1 MSTSERPT
9 KVRYIILALTVCV
22 AVLLYLDRYC
32 LGFVLPYIRDN
43 YRLSEDDAQFL
54 VSAFFYTYAFGQ
66 IPCGW
71 LSDRFGTRLMLALYL
86 AIWSTLTGLMGFAQG
101 FVTLVLFRFGCG
113 LFEAGAYPACAGL
126 IRRWIPYQQRGFAS
140 GVVSI
145 GGRLGGTIA
154 PLATAYLMVLFMP
167 ISTPSLLEERDLLN
181 PGKLAHD
188 LLSEND
194 EKLPESVQQAL
205 PHLQKKMSPQTRQVL
220 DDFRAAPQMTS
231 PTMLTDAVNDWLK
244 RADLADGID
253 LAPFKPKLNK
263 QAAALFASS
272 ETPRSQEEITRRNRC
287 LLEVLFPDCIRKLE
301 GDSWQPVLLIYG
313 TIGVLLAAFFWG
325 FYRDTPRQH
334 FLTNEAEAKLVEAYE
349 KSAQAPPT
357 PPFRAVAL
365 GMLTSPGLWA
375 SGIVQFGTNFV
386 WIFLGNQLPMYL
398 QRVHQVPIEL
408 RGWMTFWPFCVSLP
422 MLLVGGWWTDWMTK
436 KYGKRIGRCFPLVST
451 RFMAAGA
458 MLACYFLDAPWPIT
472 IALCVFAMVNDAGL
486 AAIWAYNLDVGGRNV
501 GLILGWGNMIGNLG
515 AAVSAFLLG
524 FVLKRYV
531 DFDGAWTIDE
541 AKEGYGA
548 VFLTC
553 AGVCVFI
560 GIVSL
565 FVDATKPIGQERAE
579 NVPPSDA
586 GSIREGEP
594 PYRSKQ

>member
-1 MSTSERPT
+1 MTTSERPT
-9 KVRYIILALTVCV
+9 RVRYIILALTVCV

-71 LSDRFGTRLMLALYL
+71 LSDRFGTRVMLALYL
-86 AIWSTLTGLMGFAQG
+86 AIWSTLTGLTGFAQG
-101 FVTLVLFRFGCG
+101 LLTLVLFRFGCG

-126 IRRWIPYQQRGFAS
+126 IRRWIPYQQRGLAS

-167 ISTPSLLEERDLLN
+167 LSTPSLFEPRDLLN
-181 PGKLAHD
+181 PHKLAHD
-188 LLSEND
+188 MLSEND
-194 EKLPESVQQAL
+194 KKLPESVQQAL

-220 DDFRAAPQMTS
+220 NDFRATPSDGAQQMMS
-231 PTMLTDAVNDWLK
+231 PTILADAINDLLK
-244 RADLADGID
+244 QPDLADDID
-253 LAPFKPKLNK
+253 LAPIKPKLNK
-263 QAAALFASS
+263 QAVALFAPSAA
-272 ETPRSQEEITRRNRC
+272 PRSDEEITRRNRC

-313 TIGVLLAAFFWG
+313 TIGVLLAIFFWG

-334 FLTNEAEAKLVEAYE
+334 FLTNEAEAELVEAYE
-349 KSAQAPPT
+349 KSAEAPTT
-357 PPFRAVAL
+357 PAFSAVAL

-386 WIFLGNQLPMYL
+386 WIFLGNQLPTYL
-398 QRVHQVPIEL
+398 QRVHEVPIES

-422 MLLVGGWWTDWMTK
+422 MLLVGGWWTDSMTK
-436 KYGKRIGRCFPLVST
+436 KYGKRIGRAFPLAST
-451 RFMAAGA
+451 RFIGAGA
-458 MLACYFLDAPWPIT
+458 MAACYFLDAPWPII
-472 IALCVFAMVNDAGL
+472 IALCVFAMASDSGIP
-486 AAIWAYNLDVGGRNV
+486 AIWAYNLDVGGRNV

-515 AAVSAFLLG
+515 AAVSAYLLG
-524 FVLKRYV
+524 FVLRRFV
-531 DFDGAWTIDE
+531 DFDAVWTIDE
-541 AKEGYGA
+541 AKAGYGA

-553 AGVCVFI
+553 AGVFVFI

-565 FVDATKPIGQERAE
+565 FVDATKPIGGTEKPA
-579 NVPPSDA
+579 
-586 GSIREGEP
+586 
-594 PYRSKQ
+594 